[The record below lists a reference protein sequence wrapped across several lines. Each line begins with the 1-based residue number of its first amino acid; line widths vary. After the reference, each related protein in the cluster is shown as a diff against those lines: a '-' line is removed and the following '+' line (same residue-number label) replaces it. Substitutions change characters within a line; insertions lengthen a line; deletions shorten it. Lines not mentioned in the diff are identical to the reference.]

1 LVARLL
7 WEQDAAGSNPVTRT
21 ICRKR
26 STALKQSAFFDLCDM
41 VYLINLK
48 QKKLNLNF
56 QPSFYFRVY
65 MGESFQGDKTDET

>member
-1 LVARLL
+1 
-7 WEQDAAGSNPVTRT
+7 
-21 ICRKR
+21 
-26 STALKQSAFFDLCDM
+26 M